1 LRSAADRCGELRA
14 AIYDRYRGG
23 EQHTPF
29 PDQLASLLAV
39 HRAIAI
45 PDLREASPRAQAL
58 VLSANLDRAE
68 TARAIVAGG
77 AGALDKAVVSTRSS
91 TPSAPTSRSDPPI
104 VPVLPAELVDAARG
118 GSG

>member
-14 AIYDRYRGG
+14 AINDLYLGG

-29 PDQLASLLAV
+29 PEQLASLLAV
-39 HRAIAI
+39 HRAIATR
-45 PDLREASPRAQAL
+45 DLREVPRAQAL

-77 AGALDKAVVSTRSS
+77 AGAPEKTVDLGQVVDAIRRLRAGQTLLG
-91 TPSAPTSRSDPPI
+91 TEE
-104 VPVLPAELVDAARG
+104 VAELFHVKAR
-118 GSG
+118 SVA